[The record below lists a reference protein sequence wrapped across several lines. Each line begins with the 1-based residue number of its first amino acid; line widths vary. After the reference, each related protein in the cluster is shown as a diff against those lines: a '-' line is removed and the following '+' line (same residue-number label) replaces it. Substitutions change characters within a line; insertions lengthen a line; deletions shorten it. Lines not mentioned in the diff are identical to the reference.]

1 MARTGGSLHH
11 QSDQRHRGNRTQ
23 RLPRNQQRE
32 RVLRLVGE
40 HDGAVDASE
49 IASQI
54 GLHVTTV
61 RFHLDALCEEGA
73 VARTRIKRDGVG
85 RPRTGYVMVRDRL
98 DYRSLAEVLAMEL
111 GDTVAERRSRAERA
125 GERWAGRIIANAT
138 AEAADRSPDD
148 PEDSNTSAD
157 RRADMIAEIFDRM
170 GFGPELAGV
179 ADSPNGG
186 HERTIRLYGCPVRD
200 LARSHPEVSCGMHLG
215 LLRGLL
221 GAQAET
227 VGGVKLRAEMDAFVE
242 PELCIA
248 RVITDD

>member
-1 MARTGGSLHH
+1 MTGGPAHH
-11 QSDQRHRGNRTQ
+11 ASEQRRRGNRTQ

-40 HDGAVDASE
+40 HDGAVDATE
-49 IASQI
+49 IANQI

-138 AEAADRSPDD
+138 AEAIDRLPRPAD
-148 PEDSNTSAD
+148 DSSADAD
-157 RRADMIAEIFDRM
+157 RRADMIAQVFDRM
-170 GFGPELAGV
+170 GFGPELAGA
-179 ADSPNGG
+179 ADSPDGH
-186 HERTIRLYGCPVRD
+186 HERTIRLYGGPVRD

-221 GAQAET
+221 GAQAENT
-227 VGGVKLRAEMDAFVE
+227 GGVKLRAEMEPFVE